1 MFDLI
6 ETNRKKQLWACW
18 DAFPTAVII
27 LGFGVLLSQQTAI
40 SNRPPGTAADEL
52 GCVLAFTLDSGI
64 IEDGSSARICGD
76 DYGAL
81 HAASNTTSSTA

>member
-27 LGFGVLLSQQTAI
+27 LGFGVLLFQQTAI
-40 SNRPPGTAADEL
+40 SNRPPGTEVAPENRA
-52 GCVLAFTLDSGI
+52 VV
-64 IEDGSSARICGD
+64 
-76 DYGAL
+76 
-81 HAASNTTSSTA
+81 